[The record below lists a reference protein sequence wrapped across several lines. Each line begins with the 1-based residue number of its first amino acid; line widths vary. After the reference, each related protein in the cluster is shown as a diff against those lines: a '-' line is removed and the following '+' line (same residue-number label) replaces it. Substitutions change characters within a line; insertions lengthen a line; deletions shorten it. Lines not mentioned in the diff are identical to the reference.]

1 MSEFVAACRIDE
13 IAIGTAKRVMV
24 ESVPI
29 AVVRTA
35 EGVFAIK
42 DVCSHADVELSEGE
56 VEGCTIECWLHGSAF
71 DLKTGAP
78 LSLPA
83 IRAVPIYEVRV
94 VGDGSDAVIEV
105 ATQPINVSTPID
117 SH

>member
-1 MSEFVAACRIDE
+1 MSDFVAACRVDDIPM
-13 IAIGTAKRVMV
+13 GTAKRVII

-29 AVVRTA
+29 AVVRTD

-71 DLKTGAP
+71 SLKTGAP

-94 VGDGSDAVIEV
+94 VGEGPEAVIEV
-105 ATQPINVSTPID
+105 ATQPIDVSTPID